1 MTSWDLLLC
10 NSLPICLQSSTVAGL
25 KLLHKIV
32 HMPSQMY
39 FHTST
44 RAFTACT
51 VLHPLFYSPTHS
63 ATAPPTFLQPHPLC
77 YSPTHFAPPSAG
89 MVSCACSLPSL
100 DMTVRAA
107 GGSLQAA
114 QGSPTWVD

>member
-39 FHTST
+39 FHSST
-44 RAFTACT
+44 HAFTACT
-51 VLHPLFYSPTHS
+51 VLTSI
-63 ATAPPTFLQPHPLC
+63 TAPPTITPRPLTLQYIPPTSTLHP
-77 YSPTHFAPPSAG
+77 SH
-89 MVSCACSLPSL
+89 
-100 DMTVRAA
+100 
-107 GGSLQAA
+107 
-114 QGSPTWVD
+114 